1 MGLKPFSRGAPS
13 GHAWKNLPSSILKKV
28 FGVFDTELRE
38 AASLIDVV
46 AKDAFA
52 DTTNQLDTWERE
64 FGLRTPAT
72 ELERR
77 QQLDFTLRSDGG
89 QSLEFIQDTLQA
101 AGFNVWVHSCWVSEN
116 PFVVKDPRAYIDP
129 PEYGTELCTDNVD
142 WNQPQCT
149 DTPAWGQAQANG
161 IVGGTNYFDNIT
173 LQDNYLPPVPDDP
186 DAWPFFLYIGG
197 QVFPQYAQI
206 DMDRYDELRR
216 LICKHRPLRHW
227 IVLMV
232 QGDPVPPLPEAD
244 ILDMDEV
251 TDSMDNEVMS

>member
-1 MGLKPFSRGAPS
+1 MGLKPFSRLFPS
-13 GHAWKNLPSSILKKV
+13 GHAWKNLTASSLKKV
-28 FGVFDTELRE
+28 SNVFDVKLRE
-38 AASLIDVV
+38 AASDLDAV
-46 AKDAFA
+46 AQDAFA
-52 DTTNQLDTWERE
+52 MTTAQLSTWETE
-64 FGLRTPAT
+64 FGLRTAST
-72 ELERR
+72 ELARR
-77 QQLDFTLRSDGG
+77 QTLDIVLRSDGG
-89 QSLEFIQDTLQA
+89 QSLTFLQNTLQA

-116 PFVVKDPRAYIDP
+116 PFVVRDPRAYIDP

-142 WNQPQCT
+142 WSQPQCT
-149 DTPAWGQAQANG
+149 DMPAWDQAQTNG

-173 LQDNYLPPVPDDP
+173 LQDTYIPPIPDDP

-206 DMDRYDELRR
+206 DMTRIDELRR